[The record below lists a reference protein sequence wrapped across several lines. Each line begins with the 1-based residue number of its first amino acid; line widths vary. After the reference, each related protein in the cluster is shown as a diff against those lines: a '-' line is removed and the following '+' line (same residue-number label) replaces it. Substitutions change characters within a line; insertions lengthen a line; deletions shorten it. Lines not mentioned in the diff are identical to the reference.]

1 MRRNGV
7 AIELLAN
14 LGFGKRAQAEAG
26 EDAGKSGKD
35 AG

>member
-14 LGFGKRAQAEAG
+14 LGFGKRTQAEAG
-26 EDAGKSGKD
+26 GDAGQSGKD